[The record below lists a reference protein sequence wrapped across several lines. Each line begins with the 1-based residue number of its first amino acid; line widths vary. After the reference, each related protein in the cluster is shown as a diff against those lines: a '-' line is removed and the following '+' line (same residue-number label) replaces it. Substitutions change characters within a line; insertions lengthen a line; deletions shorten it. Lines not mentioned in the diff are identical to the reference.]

1 VRNFILNTLRLLL
14 TKGLVDNHYGGMNIN
29 PHNRPHDY
37 FFRRTF
43 DSAEHARDLLRTFLP
58 AELLEDLQLDTLRR
72 EKESFLSPADAESML
87 DLLYSA
93 QCADGSK
100 VVVYFLM
107 EHKSWVDREIARKL
121 LLYVLRVQEW
131 IARNGQ
137 APQLVIPVVIYQGEA
152 VWDEP
157 LSLRDKVNTKQQYRQ
172 FIPDMNVIF
181 IDLPRFPADQF
192 RGSEDFLAR
201 MWTMQWIRRR
211 ERDFETLQQIFS
223 FVQRMQE
230 IAFQTELIDDIILY
244 VYSTTDAANFE
255 SLHKAILAG
264 IQTKQDDVMR
274 TCLDVLLEQ
283 RFEKLYGE
291 LISSSKE
298 QAWEAGRKE
307 GEEAGILIGQIRAF
321 QQVFDLSVTSEAELK
336 TLSIEQLQTRLQQVQ
351 AIARRAPNS

>member
-1 VRNFILNTLRLLL
+1 MQRAISVIRWCFFGGEWDIWDLWGVWGLLWGGAGLLRAGRPRSGCTPLLPFFTNPSNSGCVRNFILNTLRLLL
-14 TKGLVDNHYGGMNIN
+14 TKGLVDNHYSGMNIN

-58 AELLEDLQLDTLRR
+58 AELLEDLQLDTPRR

-121 LLYVLRVQEW
+121 LLYVL
-131 IARNGQ
+131 
-137 APQLVIPVVIYQGEA
+137 
-152 VWDEP
+152 
-157 LSLRDKVNTKQQYRQ
+157 
-172 FIPDMNVIF
+172 
-181 IDLPRFPADQF
+181 
-192 RGSEDFLAR
+192 
-201 MWTMQWIRRR
+201 
-211 ERDFETLQQIFS
+211 
-223 FVQRMQE
+223 RMQE

-336 TLSIEQLQTRLQQVQ
+336 TLSIEQLQTRLQQVP
-351 AIARRAPNS
+351 ASARRAPGS